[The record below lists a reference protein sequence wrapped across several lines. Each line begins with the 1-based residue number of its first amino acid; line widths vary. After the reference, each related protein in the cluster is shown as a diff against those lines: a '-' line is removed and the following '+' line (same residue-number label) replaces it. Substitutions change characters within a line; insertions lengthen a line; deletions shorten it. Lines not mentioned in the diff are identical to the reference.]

1 MELGKSD
8 EATKW
13 YTDLAKANKNYS
25 IAALWKFQAAF
36 CANHAK
42 DWSTS
47 RDWLKAMPAYQS
59 FAKKVSSEQGD
70 GDAQSISCVTFAEGL
85 SKLGHENDTVA
96 AVSAM
101 SSIVDKDPGF
111 QVRRQA
117 WLVQGAHWEAQV
129 QRRAQSHAG
138 QKATN
143 TGDYD
148 RGVSFLKQFASQY
161 PNHPSA
167 NKYRLMVGDMLV
179 DMGKTDDAKKWYSD
193 LVATNP
199 ENKDVVVWKYQLA
212 LCTHIGKDLPKL
224 RDKLADQ
231 LNVMSYYQDY
241 LNKVKS
247 GNADGIALAEA
258 YVSAGESLLW
268 LSRYNEALAMLREVP
283 QIADNSSAFKGQRD
297 EWCAKGAFWEAHVQ
311 ERQGSFTEMGKV
323 CDNAVAQYPNASQD
337 STTWLKV
344 LKAQSLFD
352 AGQLDQAAEIL
363 KALRTQNISDQW
375 DATLDVTE
383 GDYYRLSK
391 KYPEA
396 IQAYLQAASGNA
408 NDNYSA
414 DAKYKLALCYRET
427 GDNDKACGYLQEV
440 IDKYGGTWRKKN
452 AEIAL
457 AAWSRVQAGK

>member
-1 MELGKSD
+1 
-8 EATKW
+8 
-13 YTDLAKANKNYS
+13 
-25 IAALWKFQAAF
+25 
-36 CANHAK
+36 
-42 DWSTS
+42 
-47 RDWLKAMPAYQS
+47 
-59 FAKKVSSEQGD
+59 
-70 GDAQSISCVTFAEGL
+70 
-85 SKLGHENDTVA
+85 
-96 AVSAM
+96 
-101 SSIVDKDPGF
+101 
-111 QVRRQA
+111 
-117 WLVQGAHWEAQV
+117 
-129 QRRAQSHAG
+129 
-138 QKATN
+138 
-143 TGDYD
+143 
-148 RGVSFLKQFASQY
+148 
-161 PNHPSA
+161 
-167 NKYRLMVGDMLV
+167 
-179 DMGKTDDAKKWYSD
+179 
-193 LVATNP
+193 
-199 ENKDVVVWKYQLA
+199 
-212 LCTHIGKDLPKL
+212 
-224 RDKLADQ
+224 
-231 LNVMSYYQDY
+231 
-241 LNKVKS
+241 
-247 GNADGIALAEA
+247 
-258 YVSAGESLLW
+258 
-268 LSRYNEALAMLREVP
+268 MLREVP
-283 QIADNSSAFKGQRD
+283 QIADSSSAFKGQRD